1 MTPLLPADVTQPEP
15 ASNFA
20 HKSWR
25 DRGRQGGKESLPFHR
40 RREADVDGTDV
51 SAQ

>member
-1 MTPLLPADVTQPEP
+1 M
-15 ASNFA
+15 
-20 HKSWR
+20 KSAGNR
-25 DRGRQGGKESLPFHR
+25 GVVYSRLQVLISSGRQGGKESLPFHR